1 MYSSIHNKFVIS
13 LDGILL
19 NNFHLIV
26 ITRLNYIFDWSSW
39 EYNGHLDHWFSNFL
53 YSIWN
58 LHERKLYALYSNS
71 GLLFA

>member
-39 EYNGHLDHWFSNFL
+39 EYNGHLDHWFFKFF
-53 YSIWN
+53 I
-58 LHERKLYALYSNS
+58 
-71 GLLFA
+71 